1 MATNQPGP
9 PEPIIPT
16 RANENVAKEVV
27 ILPEQTVPTLV
38 RSIIADAQH
47 LIGQQLA
54 MCWQEIRD
62 DIRKN
67 KPAIL
72 LVAMAIGVGV
82 GGSGLLLLMIPLL
95 LNWAIP
101 TLPLWA
107 CFGAVGGVLVAV
119 AGIVLYVGIRKI
131 KSFDLLSNQAV
142 EAFKENLSWKT
153 KPT

>member
-1 MATNQPGP
+1 MHAPSIAL
-9 PEPIIPT
+9 ESIIPI
-16 RANENVAKEVV
+16 RANESVAKEVV
-27 ILPEQTVPTLV
+27 ILPEQTVPILV

-72 LVAMAIGVGV
+72 LVAMGIGAGM
-82 GGSGLLLLMIPLL
+82 GGSGLLLMMIPFL

-107 CFGAVGGVLVAV
+107 CFGAVGSVLVAV
-119 AGIVLYVGIRKI
+119 AGIVFYVGIRKI

>member
-1 MATNQPGP
+1 M
-9 PEPIIPT
+9 ESIIPI
-16 RANENVAKEVV
+16 RANESVAKEVV
-27 ILPEQTVPTLV
+27 ILPEQTVPILV

-72 LVAMAIGVGV
+72 LVAMGIGAGM
-82 GGSGLLLLMIPLL
+82 GGSGLLLMMIPFL

-107 CFGAVGGVLVAV
+107 CFGAVGSVLVAV
-119 AGIVLYVGIRKI
+119 AGIVFYVGIRKI